1 MLIPYEAIPRQPT
14 FMERLMA
21 LMPTLHEPV
30 FGIEF
35 YRTTS
40 GDHLANLNFGY
51 VNETKARDG
60 LVTASI
66 GNNTIW
72 MVNNISFIIGDLID
86 GVPVPIAS
94 GSKTPLTQDMVFGRR
109 LLPWPG
115 SQLSKADYRM
125 VRHRW
130 RLSIRR

>member
-1 MLIPYEAIPRQPT
+1 MQPT
-14 FMERLMA
+14 FMER

-30 FGIEF
+30 FGVEF
-35 YRTTS
+35 YKTTT

-72 MVNNISFIIGDLID
+72 MVNDVSFIIGDLID
-86 GVPVPIAS
+86 GVPVPVAS
-94 GSKTPLTQDMVFGRR
+94 DSRTPLTQDMVFGTR

-115 SQLSKADYRM
+115 CELSEADLRTVRYRF
-125 VRHRW
+125 